1 MPNGQSSL
9 VLEADFCFDRQVNGE
24 DQALANGIAPGEY
37 KWSIEFPATHWSVVL
52 KAKDQSAAAQQ
63 ALEKLC
69 RTYWRPVYSFTRR
82 QGAAPEEA
90 EVLTQ
95 SFFALLLERRDFDAV
110 RRDKG
115 RLRSYLLTSLKH
127 FLASEHRRAI
137 GSCLS
142 QRSRSSARASAEE
155 NQAGCDGRMFEA
167 TCFGFLK
174 VAQ

>member
-1 MPNGQSSL
+1 MSRRPPISRVRRSL
-9 VLEADFCFDRQVNGE
+9 LRGGLGGADGSAAAG
-24 DQALANGIAPGEY
+24 ALRKGCEPD
-37 KWSIEFPATHWSVVL
+37 IEFPATHWSVVL
-52 KAKDQSAAAQQ
+52 EAKGQSAAAQE
-63 ALEKLC
+63 ALEKICL
-69 RTYWRPVYSFTRR
+69 TYWRPVYSFTRR

-90 EVLTQ
+90 EDLTQ

-115 RLRSYLLTSLKH
+115 RLRSYPLTSLKH

-155 NQAGCDGRMFEA
+155 NPAGCDGGMFEA